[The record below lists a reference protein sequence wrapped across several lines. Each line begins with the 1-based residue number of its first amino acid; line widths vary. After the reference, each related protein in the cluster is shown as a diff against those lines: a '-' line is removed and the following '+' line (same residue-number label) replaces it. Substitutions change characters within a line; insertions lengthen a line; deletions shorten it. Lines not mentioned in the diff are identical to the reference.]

1 MTDIC
6 SICLD
11 ECNFKFCKYCSC
23 VMHPKCIK
31 EYINNMNGVHVIKI
45 IKLHDTITEVNNIQC
60 PNCKRNDTGKIL
72 TRSMKKYINSCE
84 TVKDY
89 SDKITKLMRLF
100 RTYESTKKKIIVFK
114 IILDYI
120 IQSDKL
126 LFKTSSKFEVVVKD
140 KLKEFYYKNN
150 WYEAHKYYYTLF
162 NTKLI

>member
-1 MTDIC
+1 MTGIC
-6 SICLD
+6 SICLE

-23 VMHPKCIK
+23 VMHLKCIK
-31 EYINNMNGVHVIKI
+31 EYINNMNEAHVIKI
-45 IKLHDTITEVNNIQC
+45 IKLHDTITEINNIKC
-60 PNCKRNDTGKIL
+60 PCCKRNDNGKIL

-100 RTYESTKKKIIVFK
+100 KTFESTKKKIIVFK
-114 IILDYI
+114 LILDYI
-120 IQSDKL
+120 IQSNKL
-126 LFKTSSKFEVVVKD
+126 LFKSSSRFESVVKD
-140 KLKEFYYKNN
+140 KLKEFYYENN